1 MAYIFDNTVLKSPSL
16 LCLYRCR
23 PEELMNC
30 AFTAWREVVEE
41 HGIPSTLYLCR
52 DESYDLFEDL
62 AQKLGVKIKRVKRLP
77 AAERILRDLGAV

>member
-1 MAYIFDNTVLKSPSL
+1 MDGSASHRPGDGRAAVPVSVQAGGADE
-16 LCLYRCR
+16 LCLYGMERSGGG
-23 PEELMNC
+23 
-30 AFTAWREVVEE
+30 TWD
-41 HGIPSTLYLCR
+41 PSTLYLCR